1 MAFLRNRWNNR
12 NFYILLGF
20 DIIAVYLSIFISII
34 LRYEFTFPQ
43 EFISLIKPGPIITF
57 LVIKIASFSYF
68 GLYRG
73 MWRYTG
79 LWDVIN
85 VLKGNFFA
93 SVTLFLLFFYLLSV
107 QNISKSVFILDFIV
121 ISLLLGS
128 IRVGVRVFYNH
139 FLILIKNS
147 KITISFYNITI

>member
-1 MAFLRNRWNNR
+1 MEFLRNRLNNR
-12 NFYILLGF
+12 NFYILLGV
-20 DIIAVYLSIFISII
+20 DIVAVYLSIFISII

-68 GLYRG
+68 GLYQG

-85 VLKGNFFA
+85 VLKGNIFA
-93 SVTLFLLFFYLLSV
+93 STTLFLLIFYLLSV
-107 QNISKSVFILDFIV
+107 ENISKSVFILDINPSLCSRFI
-121 ISLLLGS
+121 
-128 IRVGVRVFYNH
+128 N
-139 FLILIKNS
+139 FLTTL
-147 KITISFYNITI
+147 TALDASFTCTVTPE

>member
-107 QNISKSVFILDFIV
+107 QNISKSVFE
-121 ISLLLGS
+121 SAKES
-128 IRVGVRVFYNH
+128 IDSQSSS
-139 FLILIKNS
+139 NS
-147 KITISFYNITI
+147 KNFIKIKRYRHFHRV